1 MYIYFILFISF
12 LFPGPDKE
20 PDWKLRKQKSGIEV
34 YTRFVEG
41 SLFDEFKGLVTL
53 KNTSVNEVLDVIL
66 NVENYTNLYPDC
78 INAKMLEQKKKYHDI
93 YYFSIKAPWPVKNR
107 DSVYESVTKISED
120 KKYARIVLKPLGNY
134 IEEKKGFVRMYNGN
148 GFWELEE
155 TEDNTIQITYQFLSD
170 PGGKVPAWLSNSMVV
185 SSPFQTLINLR
196 DILNE

>member
-1 MYIYFILFISF
+1 
-12 LFPGPDKE
+12 
-20 PDWKLRKQKSGIEV
+20 
-34 YTRFVEG
+34 
-41 SLFDEFKGLVTL
+41 
-53 KNTSVNEVLDVIL
+53 
-66 NVENYTNLYPDC
+66 
-78 INAKMLEQKKKYHDI
+78 
-93 YYFSIKAPWPVKNR
+93 APWPVKNR

-196 DILNE
+196 DILNEQ